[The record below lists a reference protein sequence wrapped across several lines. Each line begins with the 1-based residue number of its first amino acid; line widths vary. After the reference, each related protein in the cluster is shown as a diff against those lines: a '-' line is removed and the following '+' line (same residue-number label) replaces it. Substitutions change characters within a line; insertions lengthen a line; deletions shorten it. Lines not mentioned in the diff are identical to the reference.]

1 MDGAGGNGVATKK
14 VIDRSSSVHAWCR
27 HIHTFGHP
35 VRSIGSVADHS
46 MHATVLHV
54 ITARRRHRQEGG
66 GGGGGGGD
74 EATAGVDERQLRGQR
89 QQHGR
94 RRRRRGRLLR

>member
-66 GGGGGGGD
+66 GGGGGD

-94 RRRRRGRLLR
+94 RRGGRLLR